1 MSTTRAACRLENSA
15 SPSSKQGVQ
24 VALGSVLDMYVCK
37 AYGLKQGSSLLGHHK
52 EVWQLNTCMPID
64 TTAQNLSSDLTLAP
78 CMVSLIRPYVL
89 PADTIL
95 SGPANKSALRAASLR
110 LQLNEGEPLS
120 DPDFPLL
127 YWPSFSLPFTL
138 RSLALFSSVCMLPRP
153 YTSNHIGRRAQ
164 IREGL
169 FSVSLREELA
179 RCCCIRGQA

>member
-1 MSTTRAACRLENSA
+1 MSAMHT
-15 SPSSKQGVQ
+15 
-24 VALGSVLDMYVCK
+24 GSNRVHP
-37 AYGLKQGSSLLGHHK
+37 LGHHK
-52 EVWQLNTCMPID
+52 EVWQVNTCMPID
-64 TTAQNLSSDLTLAP
+64 TTAQYLSSDLTLAP

-89 PADTIL
+89 LADTIL

-120 DPDFPLL
+120 DPGFPLL

-179 RCCCIRGQA
+179 RCGCIRGQVLELFRVDQQICCRLGESLFGFTDPSKAVLT